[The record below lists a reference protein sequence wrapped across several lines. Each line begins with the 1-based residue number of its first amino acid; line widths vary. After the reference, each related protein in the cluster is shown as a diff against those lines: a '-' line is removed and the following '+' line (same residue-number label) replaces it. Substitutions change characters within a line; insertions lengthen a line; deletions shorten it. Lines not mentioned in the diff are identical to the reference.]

1 MKKMKIATVISL
13 TTLLFI
19 ACENKNQKESPA
31 EKKDTTMVVEPKV
44 DPVKYNIALV
54 DNLKDPSCG
63 MPVTAGIGDT
73 AHYNNKTIGFCSKE
87 CKDFFLKDAAKNF
100 TAVEWKK

>member
-1 MKKMKIATVISL
+1 MKTKFILVTVCSGMI
-13 TTLLFI
+13 LF
-19 ACENKNQKESPA
+19 ACKNDAAKEKSDV
-31 EKKDTTMVVEPKV
+31 KKDTTMVVDPKV

-63 MPVTAGIGDT
+63 MPLTAGIGDT

>member
-1 MKKMKIATVISL
+1 MKIKFILVSICSGMI
-13 TTLLFI
+13 LF
-19 ACENKNQKESPA
+19 ACKNDAAKEKA
-31 EKKDTTMVVEPKV
+31 EVKLDTTMVVEPKV

-54 DNLKDPSCG
+54 DNVKDPSCG

-73 AHYNNKTIGFCSKE
+73 AHFNNKTIGFCSKE